1 MNRIIAKADVSEIW
15 LYDEI
20 GRDWFGEGTTA
31 KDFIAELN
39 AIKSPK
45 IDLHINSP
53 GGQVFEGAAIYNA
66 IQRHAATVTAYIDGI
81 AASIASV
88 IALAG
93 DTVIMAK
100 NAMFMMHNPA
110 GFVMGRA
117 EDMRKTA
124 DILDKVRETMVG
136 AYVAKS
142 KKTAADVVALLDAET
157 WLNADEAQA
166 AGFVDQIAGA
176 MDLAACLHFVPT
188 MKTFGFKHIPEALQ
202 PKAALPP
209 EKDLER
215 ALRDVGCSIKQA
227 KAILAKGYSGDLRDV
242 DRADPAP
249 TDPAPLRDVEVP
261 TGPVRI
267 DNAARLLKEAD
278 PILIGGKTT

>member
-20 GRDWFGEGTTA
+20 GKDWFGEGVTA

-66 IQRHAATVTAYIDGI
+66 IKRHGATVTAYVDGI

-93 DTVIMAK
+93 SKLIMAK
-100 NAMFMMHNPA
+100 NAMFMMHNPS
-110 GFVMGRA
+110 GVTVGTA

-124 DILDKVRETMVG
+124 DILDKVRETMVD
-136 AYVAKS
+136 AYTEKS
-142 KKTAADVVALLDAET
+142 GKTSEEIIALLDDET
-157 WLNADEAQA
+157 WLDAEEAQA
-166 AGFVDQIAGA
+166 AGFVDEVGA
-176 MDLAACLHFVPT
+176 KMDLAACLHFVPT

-202 PKAALPP
+202 PKATLPP

-215 ALRDVGCSIKQA
+215 ALRDVGCSHKQA

-249 TDPAPLRDVEVP
+249 PAAVPLRDVEATP
-261 TGPVRI
+261 PARI
-267 DNAARLLKEAD
+267 DRAARLLQEAD
-278 PILIGGKTT
+278 ELMTKGAPA